1 MHNLKKKIS
10 LATVIVVVAL
20 AVLITFQLTYIKV
33 NNKYQKALNELKNTQ
48 LLYDKLAAVDSVYR
62 SKYIGDIDDNKLI
75 DGMLKGYV
83 YGTGDK
89 YGSYFSKDEF
99 AELMKDSNAELEGIG
114 INVVYDYE
122 HKAINIVNV
131 MPDSPALESG
141 LKPGDK
147 IVYVDSVSVGE
158 LGYSSAIGKLRGA
171 AGTSAKF
178 TVLRDDEMTEF
189 EVERRKITEYTVYH
203 RLYSEDDTIGIVQ
216 ILEFDAGTPSQFKA
230 AVNELLEAG
239 AEKLI
244 FDVRNNP
251 GGNLESIGE
260 VLDFLLPEGV
270 IVRIYDADGN
280 EETLSSD
287 ANEIDC
293 PMMVLV
299 NSSTASAAELFSGA
313 LRDYEKAKLV
323 GVRTYGKGTMQT
335 IMPLYDGSAISVSYR
350 MYCPP
355 FSDNYEGV
363 GLSPDIEVEL
373 DEKFKN
379 TSVFML
385 DEKDDAQL
393 QAAVSEFDKIAF

>member
-1 MHNLKKKIS
+1 M
-10 LATVIVVVAL
+10 
-20 AVLITFQLTYIKV
+20 
-33 NNKYQKALNELKNTQ
+33 
-48 LLYDKLAAVDSVYR
+48 
-62 SKYIGDIDDNKLI
+62 
-75 DGMLKGYV
+75 
-83 YGTGDK
+83 
-89 YGSYFSKDEF
+89 
-99 AELMKDSNAELEGIG
+99 
-114 INVVYDYE
+114 
-122 HKAINIVNV
+122 
-131 MPDSPALESG
+131 
-141 LKPGDK
+141 
-147 IVYVDSVSVGE
+147 
-158 LGYSSAIGKLRGA
+158 
-171 AGTSAKF
+171 
-178 TVLRDDEMTEF
+178 
-189 EVERRKITEYTVYH
+189 
-203 RLYSEDDTIGIVQ
+203 
-216 ILEFDAGTPSQFKA
+216 
-230 AVNELLEAG
+230 
-239 AEKLI
+239 
-244 FDVRNNP
+244 
-251 GGNLESIGE
+251 
-260 VLDFLLPEGV
+260 
-270 IVRIYDADGN
+270 RIYDADGN

-335 IMPLYDGSAISVSYR
+335 IMSLYDGSAISVSYR